1 MKRQG
6 LSHTAFS
13 QLIGVR
19 PATLSDLKLRIE
31 APAPTREAIRQWATL
46 LNMDAA
52 EEEVLFDLIQLA
64 HAPGYVQTLVARYR
78 PQTAERKRVAEDLMS
93 YQPLR
98 PRDKR

>member
-1 MKRQG
+1 
-6 LSHTAFS
+6 
-13 QLIGVR
+13 
-19 PATLSDLKLRIE
+19 
-31 APAPTREAIRQWATL
+31 
-46 LNMDAA
+46 MDAA